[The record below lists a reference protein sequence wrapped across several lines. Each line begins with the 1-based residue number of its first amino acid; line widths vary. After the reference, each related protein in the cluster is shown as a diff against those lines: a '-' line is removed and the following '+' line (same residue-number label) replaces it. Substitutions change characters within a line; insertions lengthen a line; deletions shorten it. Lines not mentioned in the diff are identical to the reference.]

1 MSAVRDPQL
10 AWRIVEKA
18 HRFELGALLRALA
31 LAGYRGT
38 EVVLESAITWAY
50 RGSLVQ
56 AVRYEEAPPRAIVTL
71 NVGLLGNQG
80 PLPSYVYQLLEPSG
94 NEPLETLL
102 QFFASRLLADEA
114 RALCPE
120 EDTALFPHFEGTR
133 GSLRSLLGLGSPVGL
148 HWLFSQVYP
157 ELEISVHRSV
167 STRYVPTAGV
177 ILARSCFGDGSA
189 FGGYAPVPIGSIHVA
204 LLCNEPT
211 DGARRPW
218 ESESVRR
225 LREYV
230 LPSLREHRVHLR
242 VLLVFRDQSSW
253 LLLSP
258 DRHLGHQPLFE
269 ERLRTAPRQVR
280 SAVLFD
286 GEVGG

>member
-1 MSAVRDPQL
+1 MSSAGDPQL
-10 AWRIVEKA
+10 ARRIVEQA

-80 PLPSYVYQLLEPSG
+80 PLPSYVYRLLEPSG
-94 NEPLETLL
+94 NEPLERLL

-114 RALCPE
+114 RALFPE
-120 EDTALFPHFEGTR
+120 EDPALFPHFAGTR
-133 GSLRSLLGLGSPVGL
+133 GSLRALLGLASPVGL
-148 HWLFSQVYP
+148 HWIFSQAYP
-157 ELEISVHRSV
+157 ELETSVHRRV
-167 STRYVPTAGV
+167 SMRYVPTAGV
-177 ILARSCFGDGSA
+177 VLGRSCFGDGSA
-189 FGGYAPVPIGSIHVA
+189 FGGYAPVPIGSLHVA
-204 LLCNEPT
+204 LLCDEPT

-218 ESESVRR
+218 ESEAVRR
-225 LREYV
+225 LQEYV
-230 LPSLREHRVHLR
+230 LPTLREHRMHLH
-242 VLLVFRDQSSW
+242 VLLVFRDQPSW
-253 LLLSP
+253 MQLSTE
-258 DRHLGHQPLFE
+258 RHLGHQPLFE

-280 SAVLFD
+280 SAVLFS
-286 GEVGG
+286 GELGG